1 MSYSIV
7 GFLSLLVHIIIN
19 KDSICYKNQ
28 VVDIPA
34 KRERHLFFASVMTF
48 FATDVMWGVFYEL
61 HLITALYVTTEIF
74 FAVMMVSIFTWTR
87 FVAAYLKSDNKF
99 ANPLIYTGIVLLT
112 FELIALSVN
121 LFYPI
126 LFWIDD
132 GGGYH
137 AGSAR
142 YITYITQIV
151 LFTLTSIYSLF
162 ITSKTYGTVRR
173 RHIAISFFGIV
184 MIVFINIQVFF
195 PLLPMYSAGYL
206 LGICLIHS
214 FVVEDEKEEYHNAL
228 EDLLKIE
235 LRQQQELGTAKQKI
249 YTDPL
254 SGAKSKQAYLDD
266 ENEINRKIKEGRVH
280 DLGVIVF
287 DLNDLKQT
295 NDTRGHEMGDICI
308 YEACMMIREFFTK
321 SPVYRIGGDE
331 FVIILQGEDFE
342 NRRAL
347 LTAFDRKSGEN
358 LRSGK
363 IVVASGMAEY
373 RPGPDKCL
381 KDVFERADQTM
392 YVRKRRLKKL
402 SEKIFYGFYR

>member
-1 MSYSIV
+1 
-7 GFLSLLVHIIIN
+7 
-19 KDSICYKNQ
+19 
-28 VVDIPA
+28 
-34 KRERHLFFASVMTF
+34 MTF
-48 FATDVMWGVFYEL
+48 FATDVMWGVFYGL
-61 HLITALYVTTEIF
+61 HLKTALYVTTEIF
-74 FAVMMVSIFTWTR
+74 FAVMMVSVFTWTR

-151 LFTLTSIYSLF
+151 LFVLTSVYSLL

-173 RHIAISFFGIV
+173 RHIAISVFGIV

-214 FVVEDEKEEYHNAL
+214 FVVEDEKEEYHKTL
-228 EDLLKIE
+228 ENFLKIE
-235 LRQQQELGTAKQKI
+235 LRHQQEFGTVKQKI

-254 SGAKSKQAYLDD
+254 TGSKSKQAYMDD
-266 ENEINRKIKEGRVH
+266 ESEIDRRIKDGSISH
-280 DLGVIVF
+280 FGVIVF
-287 DLNDLKQT
+287 DLNDLKYI
-295 NDTRGHEMGDICI
+295 NDTKGHDTGDNYI
-308 YEACMMIREFFTK
+308 YDACMMISEFFRN

-331 FVIILQGEDFE
+331 FVVILQGEDFA
-342 NRRAL
+342 NRRAQ
-347 LTAFDRKSGEN
+347 LTAFDRKVDEN

-373 RPGPDKCL
+373 RQGSDKCL
-381 KDVFERADQTM
+381 RDVFERADQTM

-402 SEKIFYGFYR
+402 RERFFYGSYQ

>member
-1 MSYSIV
+1 M
-7 GFLSLLVHIIIN
+7 G
-19 KDSICYKNQ
+19 
-28 VVDIPA
+28 DIPA
-34 KRERHLFFASVMTF
+34 KKERRLFFVSVMVF
-48 FATDVMWGVFYEL
+48 FATDMTWGIFYGL
-61 HLITALYVTTEIF
+61 HLKTALYVTTEIF
-74 FAVMMVSIFTWTR
+74 FANMMISVFMWTR
-87 FVAAYLKSDNKF
+87 FVAAYLKSDNRF
-99 ANPLIYTGIVLLT
+99 AKPLVCMGISMLSL
-112 FELIALSVN
+112 ELIALTVN

-151 LFTLTSIYSLF
+151 LFVLTSVYSLL

-173 RHIAISFFGIV
+173 RHIAISVFGIV

-214 FVVEDEKEEYHNAL
+214 FVVEDEKEEYHKTL
-228 EDLLKIE
+228 ENFLKIE

-254 SGAKSKQAYLDD
+254 TGSKSKQAYLDD
-266 ENEINRKIKEGRVH
+266 ESEIDRRIKDGSISH
-280 DLGVIVF
+280 FGVIVF
-287 DLNDLKQT
+287 DLNDLKYI
-295 NDTRGHEMGDICI
+295 NDTKGHDTGDNYIYDACI
-308 YEACMMIREFFTK
+308 MISEFFRN

-331 FVIILQGEDFE
+331 FVVIIQGEDFA
-342 NRRAL
+342 NRRAQ
-347 LTAFDRKSGEN
+347 LTAFDRKVDEN

-373 RPGPDKCL
+373 RQGSDKCFR
-381 KDVFERADQTM
+381 DVFERADQTM

-402 SEKIFYGFYR
+402 RERFFYGSYQ